1 MFDQGGFAGPILAYQ
16 GNSVASKY
24 IKVNILQGAM
34 SVRIVEAER
43 TKLKKELF
51 LSGKFRVSRK
61 VMHSFTK

>member
-1 MFDQGGFAGPILAYQ
+1 MFDQGGFAGPILAHQ
-16 GNSVASKY
+16 RNSVASKY

-34 SVRIVEAER
+34 SVRIAEAER

-51 LSGKFRVSRK
+51 LLGKFHVSRK